1 MRPGGE
7 GGSEM
12 DRVLTDEI
20 VQARKHYACDAC
32 RQWGRSGYSLSDC
45 ETSDQRMI
53 VEAAQADK
61 WRIRPGQQYR
71 RITVISGGALTTYR
85 ARPGMQSVIEELKL
99 CDD

>member
-1 MRPGGE
+1 
-7 GGSEM
+7 M

-53 VEAAQADK
+53 VEAAQADR
-61 WRIRPGQQYR
+61 WRILPGQQYR
-71 RITVISGGALTTYR
+71 RITGISEGALTTYR